1 MREKHSLHDQVEMLG
16 AVPHACVWS
25 VLISGHIFLNR
36 CGTDEAAF
44 ILSSSY
50 CASDSEVLPDD
61 MIVLAEP
68 DPNDMVQAIM
78 RAISILPRIDP
89 QDMHDCME
97 KLYNWHDVAKRT
109 EIVYDHALKRSNQ
122 NLLQYLSW
130 YLSCGSWAGNLFCL
144 VMIIDFFAMASFA
157 TIAGSLALC
166 LRYLQKRLRRCLISF
181 YPTIK
186 SVRYWMVSK
195 KNNAQVE
202 IFSSNFSSISIMF
215 AFLIGPFDA
224 CVLQEISASTR
235 ERGKDKIG

>member
-122 NLLQYLSW
+122 NLLQYLS
-130 YLSCGSWAGNLFCL
+130 C
-144 VMIIDFFAMASFA
+144 
-157 TIAGSLALC
+157 
-166 LRYLQKRLRRCLISF
+166 LQKRLRRCLISF

>member
-1 MREKHSLHDQVEMLG
+1 MLG

-36 CGTDEAAF
+36 SFLEAVSCGLLTV
-44 ILSSSY
+44 ST
-50 CASDSEVLPDD
+50 CVGGVPEVLPDD

-78 RAISILPRIDP
+78 RAISILPRIDL
-89 QDMHDCME
+89 QDMHDCLK
-97 KLYNWHDVAKRT
+97 KLYNWHDFAKRT
-109 EIVYDHALKRSNQ
+109 EIVYDRALKRSNQ
-122 NLLQYLSW
+122 NLLQYLS
-130 YLSCGSWAGNLFCL
+130 C
-144 VMIIDFFAMASFA
+144 
-157 TIAGSLALC
+157 
-166 LRYLQKRLRRCLISF
+166 LQKRLRRCLISF